1 MQTNQ
6 SPDIHSLGLVLVQE
20 RNRDIKEV
28 EKDAVD
34 LLEIT
39 KDLKELAVSQS
50 QSLDIIDGRVE
61 SSVHYLQGSV
71 FDLEEAEKYGESAR
85 RRKMY
90 LGFGIITVGLVAGY
104 KVLQYVF
111 SSEKKIKEDEDK

>member
-6 SPDIHSLGLVLVQE
+6 SPDTHSLGLVLVQE

-71 FDLEEAEKYGESAR
+71 FDLEEAEKYGESTR